1 MQAKSTAAQR
11 LLSLSE
17 MSKGQL
23 LLREIRKS
31 RSIYA
36 FVIPGFVFIMLFNY
50 YPLYFLQIAFRNYRP
65 TRALRL
71 SEWVGLRYF
80 EQLFTT
86 AGFLRA
92 FRNTLIISCYRM
104 IAGFP
109 IPIVLSLL
117 LNEMSSKSFKRITQT
132 IIYLPHFISW
142 VVIASILVNMTSI
155 QGGLFNEIRGS
166 FGLEPRMFL
175 GDKSLFRDL
184 LVLSGIWKEAGWGTI
199 IYLAAI
205 SRVNPE
211 LYESATIDGANRLQN
226 VRYIT
231 LPAISEV
238 IAILLILRIGA
249 LISAGFEQI
258 LVLQNDYVLEV
269 SDVLSTF
276 VYRTGLLS
284 RRYSYAAAAGLFR
297 SVISTTLVFT
307 ANIIARRM
315 GKTGIV

>member
-1 MQAKSTAAQR
+1 
-11 LLSLSE
+11 
-17 MSKGQL
+17 MSKRQL
-23 LLREIRKS
+23 LLREIKKNS
-31 RSIYA
+31 AIYA
-36 FVIPGFVFIMLFNY
+36 FVIPGFLFVLLFNY

-65 TRALRL
+65 TRALGR
-71 SEWVGLRYF
+71 SPWVGLRYF

-86 AGFLRA
+86 PGFFRA
-92 FRNTLIISCYRM
+92 FRNTLIISGYRL

-109 IPIVLSLL
+109 IPIILSLL
-117 LNEMSSKSFKRITQT
+117 LNEMRSRSFKRITQT

-155 QGGLFNEIRGS
+155 QGGLFNEIREA

-175 GDKSLFRDL
+175 ADKSLFRDI

-231 LPAISEV
+231 MPAISEV

-249 LISAGFEQI
+249 LINAGFEQI

-276 VYRTGLLS
+276 VYRTGLLE

-297 SVISTTLVFT
+297 SVISTILVFS

-315 GKTGIV
+315 GKTGIM

>member
-1 MQAKSTAAQR
+1 MTKR
-11 LLSLSE
+11 E
-17 MSKGQL
+17 L
-23 LLREIRKS
+23 LLREIRKNAS
-31 RSIYA
+31 VYA
-36 FVIPGFVFIMLFNY
+36 FVLPGLAFVLLFNY

-65 TRALRL
+65 TRAFNK

-80 EQLFTT
+80 EQLLTT
-86 AGFLRA
+86 AGFWRA
-92 FRNTLIISCYRM
+92 FRNTLLISGYRL

-109 IPIVLSLL
+109 VPIILSLL
-117 LNEMSSKSFKRITQT
+117 LNEMKHTGFKRITQT

-142 VVIASILVNMTSI
+142 VVIASILMNMTSI
-155 QGGLFNEIRGS
+155 QGGLLNEIREI
-166 FGLEPRMFL
+166 FGYEPKIFMA
-175 GDKSLFRDL
+175 DKALFRDI

-199 IYLAAI
+199 IYLAAMSRI
-205 SRVNPE
+205 SPE
-211 LYESATIDGANRLQN
+211 LYESATIDGANRVQN
-226 VRYIT
+226 VWYIT

-238 IAILLILRIGA
+238 VVILLVLRMGA

-297 SVISTTLVFT
+297 SVISTVMVLS
-307 ANIIARRM
+307 ANVVARRM
-315 GKTGIV
+315 GKVGIV